1 MKLVLSTHNLTL
13 TEAIENHLVSKLE
26 KLARR
31 QQRAVDARVIL
42 ERDHA
47 RAPEQQFI
55 CSIRLGVRGPDLYAE
70 DCENDLYAAIDKVI
84 KKLEQQLRTRHNK
97 QKARK
102 HKQAAVSKRRRQEA
116 AL

>member
-13 TEAIENHLVSKLE
+13 TEAIENHLTSKLE
-26 KLARR
+26 KLLRL

-55 CSIRLGVRGPDLYAE
+55 CSIRIGVRGPDLYAE
-70 DCENDLYAAIDKVI
+70 DCESDLYAAIDKVI

-102 HKQAAVSKRRRQEA
+102 HKEAAASKRRRQEA